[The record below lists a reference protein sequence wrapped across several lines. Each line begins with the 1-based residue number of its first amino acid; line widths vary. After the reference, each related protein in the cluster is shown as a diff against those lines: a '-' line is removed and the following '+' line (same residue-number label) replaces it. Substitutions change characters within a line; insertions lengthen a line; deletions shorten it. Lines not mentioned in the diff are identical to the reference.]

1 MAGPCWM
8 QIMTLQETTNS
19 TQHKHSNDTSGSG
32 QLEDDWSQSFANACV
47 GLLKYDKGDIK
58 RLVVIGTAGKCDD

>member
-1 MAGPCWM
+1 MAPDGSPAHDVTRTD
-8 QIMTLQETTNS
+8 QQQHTATTA
-19 TQHKHSNDTSGSG
+19 G

-58 RLVVIGTAGKCDD
+58 RLGLVMNGSKR